1 MDTKLLTYAELAQAL
16 GITAASAKRLAI
28 RRGWPKQPGNDG
40 RARVAVPVERL
51 LRPNPIGDDDASDD
65 PDDGT
70 SDSTGEAASDDTS
83 ESAGGLTSV
92 VNVLTQHIERLAKEI
107 ENLKVERDAAQ
118 ARATAL
124 AADAATATA
133 LRGTVDALKAALE
146 SEKGRLAEV
155 RQDRDRLR
163 VLSALAPASI
173 ACAHGRAATSR
184 HAASKMASTV
194 AVLRRW
200 SSLWRSA
207 GTCW

>member
-51 LRPNPIGDDDASDD
+51 LRPTPITDDDASDD
-65 PDDGT
+65 PDDDTRDNT
-70 SDSTGEAASDDTS
+70 SAITGEAASDDTS
-83 ESAGGLTSV
+83 DSAGHITSV

-163 VLSALAPASI
+163 AAEADRLSSPAS
-173 ACAHGRAATSR
+173 TS
-184 HAASKMASTV
+184 T
-194 AVLRRW
+194 RRW
-200 SSLWRSA
+200 WPFRRSA
-207 GTCW
+207 

>member
-51 LRPNPIGDDDASDD
+51 LRPTPVADHDASDD

-70 SDSTGEAASDDTS
+70 SDTTGEAAGDDTS
-83 ESAGGLTSV
+83 DSAGHITSV

-163 VLSALAPASI
+163 AAEAERLSSPAS
-173 ACAHGRAATSR
+173 TS
-184 HAASKMASTV
+184 A
-194 AVLRRW
+194 RRW
-200 SSLWRSA
+200 WPFRRSA
-207 GTCW
+207 